1 MADLDRD
8 QLVRYG
14 LAPKDA
20 TRTLVDWVYEH
31 AGNDRPV
38 MAAYPLAYDWMWVYW
53 SLMRYAGISPFDHS
67 STIDIKTLVATK
79 SSQMIRKV
87 GKRSMSKK
95 LLSKRPHPHH
105 ALNDAWE
112 QTDLL
117 VNQLHW
123 EPSTCRNATLIFSAL
138 HCYNAM

>member
-1 MADLDRD
+1 
-8 QLVRYG
+8 
-14 LAPKDA
+14 
-20 TRTLVDWVYEH
+20 
-31 AGNDRPV
+31 

-53 SLMRYAGISPFDHS
+53 SLMRYAGISPFCYS
-67 STIDIKTLVATK
+67 SAIDIKTLVATK
-79 SSQMIRKV
+79 SSRMMRKV

-95 LLSKRPHPHH
+95 LLSKRPHTHH

-112 QTDLL
+112 QADLL

-123 EPSTCRNATLIFSAL
+123 EPSTCRNVTLIFSAL